1 MAIVNEREVNTMTQ
15 TYTSANTSINSAKLP
30 AIYNKIN
37 WRQAIITNET
47 IMDYGCGK
55 FNNAKDFVEGIGFE
69 WHGYDA
75 YNRSK
80 EENGMVLD
88 FLLEKGTADIMIC
101 SNVLNVIDSE
111 EEVKK
116 IARIICNYS
125 NHYFVTVYEGDKSG
139 KGRVTKNDCY
149 QRNELVKEYLKYF
162 PNAVVYRGV
171 ITNEPYLLQ

>member
-1 MAIVNEREVNTMTQ
+1 MTQ

-37 WRQAIITNET
+37 WHRAILTNET

-69 WHGYDA
+69 WHGYDK

-88 FLLEKGTADIMIC
+88 FLLEKGTADIVIC

-116 IARIICNYS
+116 IARIIRNYS
-125 NHYFVTVYEGDKSG
+125 KHYFVTVYEGDKSG
-139 KGRVTKNDCY
+139 KGRITKNDCY
-149 QRNELVKEYLKYF
+149 QRNESVKEYLKKKT
-162 PNAVVYRGV
+162 NAVGCRGV
-171 ITNEPYLLQ
+171 ITTEPQQLQ